1 MNLPFYIAKRY
12 LISKKSHNIINIIS
26 GISVIG
32 ITIGTMA
39 LIVVLSVFNGFEKLV
54 ISLFNTFNPDLVITV
69 KEGKTFNSNEFPSEK
84 VKNIPGVVYFTEVVE
99 ENALLKHKAKQHIVT
114 IKGVSEDFEKMSR
127 LDTMIIDGEFILKN
141 EGRSFTV
148 IGAGVAYYLGANPKD
163 FTNPISVYIPKR
175 TKSTSLNFENA
186 FNNQLI
192 LPSGVFS
199 VQQDFD
205 INYIIVPLEFA
216 RELLEYNDEVT
227 SIELGLEQD
236 ADTDEI
242 QSEIQNILGEHF
254 LVKNQFQQ
262 QELLYKIMKSEKLAI
277 FLILSFILLIATF
290 NVIGSLSMLILD
302 KKKDIAVLSSMG
314 ANKKLIKRIFLIE
327 GLLISVIGAILGLTF
342 GGILCW
348 LQQRFGIISLGP
360 GDGSFVVD
368 AYPVQTQILDFVY
381 VFITVFLIGLAAT
394 LVPVKQ
400 ISKKYLNQKLQ

>member
-1 MNLPFYIAKRY
+1 M
-12 LISKKSHNIINIIS
+12 
-26 GISVIG
+26 IG

-163 FTNPISVYIPKR
+163 FTNPISVYIPRR

-314 ANKKLIKRIFLIE
+314 ANKKLIKRIFLTE

-381 VFITVFLIGLAAT
+381 VFITVFLIGLAAA

>member
-163 FTNPISVYIPKR
+163 FTNPISVYIPRR

-314 ANKKLIKRIFLIE
+314 ANKKLIKRIFLTE

-368 AYPVQTQILDFVY
+368 AYPVQMQILDFVY

>member
-1 MNLPFYIAKRY
+1 M
-12 LISKKSHNIINIIS
+12 
-26 GISVIG
+26 IG
-32 ITIGTMA
+32 IAIGTMA

-84 VKNIPGVVYFTEVVE
+84 IKKIPGVIYFTEVVE
-99 ENALLKHKAKQHIVT
+99 ENALLKHKSRQHIVT

-127 LDTMIIDGEFILKN
+127 LDTMVIDGEFILEN
-141 EGRSFTV
+141 EGRNFTV

-163 FTNPISVYIPKR
+163 FTNPISVYIPRR
-175 TKSTSLNFENA
+175 TKSTSMNFENA

-199 VQQDFD
+199 VQQDYD
-205 INYIIVPLEFA
+205 SKYIIVPIRFA
-216 RELLEYNDEVT
+216 KDLLDYTNEVT
-227 SIELGLEQD
+227 SIELGFEQD
-236 ADTDEI
+236 ADTDKI
-242 QSEIQNILGEHF
+242 QSDIQNTLGENF

-314 ANKKLIKRIFLIE
+314 ANKKLIKRIFLTE
-327 GLLISVIGAILGLTF
+327 GLLISIIGAILGLTL

-360 GDGSFVVD
+360 GDGSFVID
-368 AYPVQTQILDFVY
+368 AYPVQMQALDFVY
-381 VFITVFLIGLAAT
+381 VFITVFFIGMAAAW
-394 LVPVKQ
+394 VPVKQ
-400 ISKKYLNQKLQ
+400 ISKKYLSQKLQ

>member
-1 MNLPFYIAKRY
+1 M
-12 LISKKSHNIINIIS
+12 
-26 GISVIG
+26 IG

-127 LDTMIIDGEFILKN
+127 LDTMVIDGDFILEN

-163 FTNPISVYIPKR
+163 FTNPISVYIPRR

>member
-163 FTNPISVYIPKR
+163 FTNPISVYIPRR

-314 ANKKLIKRIFLIE
+314 ANKKLIKRIFLTE

>member
-1 MNLPFYIAKRY
+1 M
-12 LISKKSHNIINIIS
+12 
-26 GISVIG
+26 IG
-32 ITIGTMA
+32 IAIGTMA

-84 VKNIPGVVYFTEVVE
+84 IKKIPGVIYFTEVVE
-99 ENALLKHKAKQHIVT
+99 ENALLKHKSRQHIVT

-127 LDTMIIDGEFILKN
+127 LDTMVIDGEFILEN
-141 EGRSFTV
+141 EGRNFTV

-163 FTNPISVYIPKR
+163 FSDPISVYIPRR
-175 TKSTSLNFENA
+175 TKSTSMNFENA

-199 VQQDFD
+199 VQQDYD
-205 INYIIVPLEFA
+205 SKYIIVPIRFA
-216 RELLEYNDEVT
+216 KDLLDYTNEVT

-236 ADTDEI
+236 ADTDKI
-242 QSEIQNILGEHF
+242 QSDIQNTLGENF

-314 ANKKLIKRIFLIE
+314 ANKKLIKRIFLTE
-327 GLLISVIGAILGLTF
+327 GLLISIIGAILGLTL

-360 GDGSFVVD
+360 GDGSFVID
-368 AYPVQTQILDFVY
+368 AYPVQMQALDFVY
-381 VFITVFLIGLAAT
+381 VFITVFFIGMAAAW
-394 LVPVKQ
+394 VPVKQ
-400 ISKKYLNQKLQ
+400 ISKKYLNQRLQ

>member
-1 MNLPFYIAKRY
+1 M
-12 LISKKSHNIINIIS
+12 
-26 GISVIG
+26 IG
-32 ITIGTMA
+32 IAIGTMA

-84 VKNIPGVVYFTEVVE
+84 IKKIPGVIYFTEVVE
-99 ENALLKHKAKQHIVT
+99 ENALLKHKSRQHIVT

-127 LDTMIIDGEFILKN
+127 LDTMVIDGEFILEN
-141 EGRSFTV
+141 EGRNFTV

-163 FTNPISVYIPKR
+163 FTNPISVYIPRR
-175 TKSTSLNFENA
+175 TKSTSMNFENA

-199 VQQDFD
+199 VQQDYD
-205 INYIIVPLEFA
+205 SKYIIVPIRFA
-216 RELLEYNDEVT
+216 KDLLDYTNEVT

-236 ADTDEI
+236 ADTDKI
-242 QSEIQNILGEHF
+242 QSDIQNTLGENF

-314 ANKKLIKRIFLIE
+314 ANKKLIKRIFLTE
-327 GLLISVIGAILGLTF
+327 GLLISIIGAILGLTL

-360 GDGSFVVD
+360 GDGSFVID
-368 AYPVQTQILDFVY
+368 AYPVQMQALDFVY
-381 VFITVFLIGLAAT
+381 VFITVFFIGMAAAW
-394 LVPVKQ
+394 VPVKQ
-400 ISKKYLNQKLQ
+400 ISKKYLSQKLQ

>member
-1 MNLPFYIAKRY
+1 M
-12 LISKKSHNIINIIS
+12 
-26 GISVIG
+26 IG

>member
-1 MNLPFYIAKRY
+1 M
-12 LISKKSHNIINIIS
+12 
-26 GISVIG
+26 IG

-163 FTNPISVYIPKR
+163 FTNPISVYIPRR

-242 QSEIQNILGEHF
+242 QSEIQNTLGENF

-314 ANKKLIKRIFLIE
+314 ANKKLIKRIFLTE
-327 GLLISVIGAILGLTF
+327 GLLISIIGAILGLTF

>member
-1 MNLPFYIAKRY
+1 M
-12 LISKKSHNIINIIS
+12 
-26 GISVIG
+26 IG

-163 FTNPISVYIPKR
+163 FTNPISVYIPRR

-236 ADTDEI
+236 ADTDKI
-242 QSEIQNILGEHF
+242 QSDIQNTLGENF

-314 ANKKLIKRIFLIE
+314 ANKKLIKRIFLTE
-327 GLLISVIGAILGLTF
+327 GLLISIIGAILGLTF

-348 LQQRFGIISLGP
+348 LQQQFGIISLGP

-368 AYPVQTQILDFVY
+368 AYPVQMQILDFVY
-381 VFITVFLIGLAAT
+381 VFITVFLIGLAAA

>member
-163 FTNPISVYIPKR
+163 FTNPISVYIPRR

-277 FLILSFILLIATF
+277 FLILSFILFIATF
-290 NVIGSLSMLILD
+290 NVIGSL
-302 KKKDIAVLSSMG
+302 
-314 ANKKLIKRIFLIE
+314 
-327 GLLISVIGAILGLTF
+327 
-342 GGILCW
+342 
-348 LQQRFGIISLGP
+348 
-360 GDGSFVVD
+360 
-368 AYPVQTQILDFVY
+368 
-381 VFITVFLIGLAAT
+381 
-394 LVPVKQ
+394 
-400 ISKKYLNQKLQ
+400 